1 LNDVFKR
8 SVAYAKENRHEYLT
22 LEHVFWSILQSEEG
36 QEIFQTLGADVSE
49 LTEGIVNHINVTM
62 PVLGEAVEPFETVA
76 LSRAIND
83 MMTHIHS
90 SGRKEATVGD
100 MLAAIFQQKHSY
112 AVYLMK
118 KAGIDRVD
126 VLEVI
131 SHSQPAT
138 PAKEKKEKQETV
150 LEQFTQELVEL
161 SREGK
166 IDPVIGRENEIE
178 RVMQTLCRRKK
189 NNPLLVGEP
198 GVGKT
203 AIAEGLALRI
213 AEKDVPEVLK
223 NSKIF
228 ALDMGALIA
237 GTKYRGDFEK
247 RLKAIIKE
255 LQEIDGAILFIDE
268 IHTMVGAGSTS
279 GGSMDAA
286 NILKPALAR
295 GDIKCIGATTYAE
308 FRNFFDK
315 DKALS
320 RRFAKVDVEEPSTE
334 DTMLI
339 LKGIQHKYE
348 AYHHIRFSE
357 EALQRAV
364 DLSVKYLHDR
374 FLPDKAMD
382 IIDEAGAHFM
392 LRGEEDVTITAKDI
406 DETVSKMLKLPSTV
420 IGSSDTEKLQSLES
434 DLKKKIIGQDHA
446 IKALSRAI
454 KRSYAGLNKPNSPIG
469 SFLFVGP
476 TGVGKTALATELA
489 DTMHVHFERLDMS
502 EYMEKHAVSRL
513 IGSPPGYVGF
523 EQGGLLTEMIKK
535 HPHTVLL
542 LDEIE
547 KAHPDIMNILLQV
560 MDGAKLTDNNG
571 VVSDFKNVIL
581 IMTSNIGT
589 KEANVMGFKKDNS
602 SKTENALKDFFTPE
616 FRNRLTGTI
625 HFNALSKKAL
635 LEIVGREVEKLNEQM
650 ADRNITIKVSK
661 AAKTYLAE
669 EGYDERYGARHIAR
683 VIDEKIKEKL
693 TDEILFG
700 ALKKGDRV
708 ALVGFGSFSVAKRA
722 ARTGRNPKTNA
733 PIQIPAKKVVKFK
746 AGSELADTVK

>member
-1 LNDVFKR
+1 MISIALNDVFKR
-8 SVAYAKENRHEYLT
+8 SVAYAKESRHEYLT
-22 LEHVFWSILQSEEG
+22 LEHIFWSILQSEEG
-36 QEIFQTLGADVSE
+36 RYLFQTLNIDPDK
-49 LTEGIVNHINVTM
+49 LTEGIVRHINATM
-62 PVLGEAVEPFETVA
+62 PALSEAVEPFETVA

-83 MMTHIHS
+83 MMTQIHS
-90 SGRKEATVGD
+90 SGRKEATIGD
-100 MLAAIFQQKHSY
+100 MLAAIFLQKHSY

-118 KAGIDRVD
+118 KEGIDRVD
-126 VLEVI
+126 ILEVI
-131 SHSQPAT
+131 SHQQGGT
-138 PAKEKKEKQETV
+138 QVKEEEKKQETV
-150 LEQFTQELVEL
+150 LDQFTIELVEL
-161 SREGK
+161 SGTGK
-166 IDPVIGRENEIE
+166 IDPVIGRKNEIE

-213 AEKDVPEVLK
+213 SEGDVPEVLK
-223 NSKIF
+223 GSKIF
-228 ALDMGALIA
+228 ALDMGSLIA

-247 RLKAIIKE
+247 RLKAILKE
-255 LQEIDGAILFIDE
+255 LQGIDKAILFIDE

-295 GDIKCIGATTYAE
+295 GDIKCIGATTYGE
-308 FRNFFDK
+308 YRNFFDK

-320 RRFAKVDVEEPSTE
+320 RRFAKIDVEEPSVE

-339 LKGIQHKYE
+339 LQGIKHKYE
-348 AYHHIRFSE
+348 AYHSISFSDA
-357 EALQRAV
+357 ALKSAI

-382 IIDEAGAHFM
+382 IIDEVGAHYM
-392 LRGEEDVTITAKDI
+392 LRGEEGITVQPRDI
-406 DETVSKMLKLPSTV
+406 EETVSKMLKLPSTV
-420 IGSSDTEKLQSLES
+420 IGTDDTRKLKRLKK
-434 DLKKKIIGQDHA
+434 DLQKKIIGQDHA
-446 IKALSRAI
+446 IDALVRAI
-454 KRSYAGLNKPNSPIG
+454 KRSYAGLNKPNTPIG

-476 TGVGKTALATELA
+476 TGVGKTALAMELA
-489 DTMHVHFERLDMS
+489 ETMHVHFERLDMS

-513 IGSPPGYVGF
+513 IGAPPGYVGF

-589 KEANVMGFKKDNS
+589 KEANVMGFNKDNS
-602 SKTENALKDFFTPE
+602 GKTENALRDFFTPE
-616 FRNRLTGTI
+616 FRNRLSATI
-625 HFNALSKKAL
+625 SFNPLSLEALVT
-635 LEIVGREVEKLNEQM
+635 IVDRELDKLNEQM
-650 ADRNITIKVSK
+650 ADKKIRIKASK
-661 AAKTYLAE
+661 EAKRYLAK

-683 VIDEKIKEKL
+683 VIDEQVKEPL

-700 ALKKGDRV
+700 VLRKGGTV
-708 ALVGFGSFSVAKRA
+708 KVGFKRGKLTFDFGA
-722 ARTGRNPKTNA
+722 
-733 PIQIPAKKVVKFK
+733 
-746 AGSELADTVK
+746 

>member
-1 LNDVFKR
+1 MISIALNDVFKGA
-8 SVAYAKENRHEYLT
+8 VGYAKENRHEYLT
-22 LEHVFWSILQSEEG
+22 VEHVFLAIVKSVAG
-36 QEIFQTLGADVSE
+36 QEILSILDAD
-49 LTEGIVNHINVTM
+49 LKRLQEGIVEHITKTI
-62 PVLGEAVEPFETVA
+62 PSLKEAVEPFETVA

-90 SGRKEATVGD
+90 SGRTEASIGD
-100 MLAAIFQQKHSY
+100 MIAAIFMQEHSY

-118 KAGIDRVD
+118 KEGIARVD

-131 SHSQPAT
+131 SHRYDKT
-138 PAKEKKEKQETV
+138 NNVTDEKKEEQT
-150 LEQFTQELVEL
+150 LLDQFTIELVSL
-161 SREGK
+161 AKTGK
-166 IDPVIGRENEIE
+166 IDPVVGRVEEIE

-203 AIAEGLALRI
+203 AIAEGLALKI
-213 AEKDVPEVLK
+213 SEGDVPKILQD
-223 NSKIF
+223 SKVF

-247 RLKAIIKE
+247 RLKGIIKE
-255 LQEIDGAILFIDE
+255 LTVQDDAILFIDE

-279 GGSMDAA
+279 GGSMDAS
-286 NILKPALAR
+286 NLLKPALAR
-295 GDIKCIGATTYAE
+295 GDLKCIGATTYAE

-320 RRFAKVDVEEPSTE
+320 RRFAKVDVEEPSIE
-334 DTMLI
+334 DTMTI
-339 LKGIQHKYE
+339 LQGIKHKYE
-348 AYHHIRFSE
+348 DYHNITFTD
-357 EALQRAV
+357 EALQSAI

-382 IIDEAGAHFM
+382 IIDEVGAHFM
-392 LRGEEDVTITAKDI
+392 LRGEVGVVVKPKDI
-406 DETVSKMLKLPSTV
+406 EESVAKIMKLPSTV
-420 IGSSDTEKLQSLES
+420 IGTDDTRKLKSLEK
-434 DLKKKIIGQDHA
+434 DLASHIIGQNEA
-446 IKALSRAI
+446 ISALVTAI
-454 KRSYAGLNKPNSPIG
+454 KRSYAGLNADNRPIG

-476 TGVGKTALATELA
+476 TGVGKTALATQLA
-489 DTMHVHFERLDMS
+489 KTMHVHFERLDMS
-502 EYMEKHAVSRL
+502 EYMEAHSISRL
-513 IGSPPGYVGF
+513 VGAPPGYVGY
-523 EQGGLLTEMIKK
+523 EQGGLLTEIIKK

-589 KEANVMGFKKDNS
+589 KEANVMGFQKDNS
-602 SKTENALKDFFTPE
+602 MKTDKALASFFAPE
-616 FRNRLTGTI
+616 FRNRLSATI
-625 HFNALSKKAL
+625 EFNPLGLDVLVTIVDTELDKLNLLLKPKNVKVTLSK
-635 LEIVGREVEKLNEQM
+635 
-650 ADRNITIKVSK
+650 T
-661 AAKTYLAE
+661 AKEYLAK

-683 VIDEKIKEKL
+683 VIDAKVKEAL

-700 ALKKGDRV
+700 KLKKG
-708 ALVGFGSFSVAKRA
+708 GSV
-722 ARTGRNPKTNA
+722 
-733 PIQIPAKKVVKFK
+733 KVSYKNEKLDFAFEGK
-746 AGSELADTVK
+746 

>member
-1 LNDVFKR
+1 MISIALNDVFKEA
-8 SVAYAKENRHEYLT
+8 VNYAKENRHEYLT
-22 LEHVFWSILQSEEG
+22 VEHLFLAIVRSVAGKEILSLLDADLSVLEAGIQKHIT
-36 QEIFQTLGADVSE
+36 QTIPSLK
-49 LTEGIVNHINVTM
+49 
-62 PVLGEAVEPFETVA
+62 EAVEPFETVA

-90 SGRKEATVGD
+90 SGRTEATIGD
-100 MLAAIFQQKHSY
+100 MIAAIFMQEHSY

-118 KAGIDRVD
+118 KEGIARVD

-131 SHSQPAT
+131 SHRYDKPQVDSDE
-138 PAKEKKEKQETV
+138 AKAEET
-150 LEQFTQELVEL
+150 LLDQFTMELVAL
-161 SREGK
+161 AKTGK
-166 IDPVIGRENEIE
+166 IDPVVGRVDEIE

-213 AEKDVPEVLK
+213 CEDDVPDVLK
-223 NSKIF
+223 GSRVY
-228 ALDMGALIA
+228 ALDMGALVA

-247 RLKAIIKE
+247 RLKGIIKE
-255 LQEIDGAILFIDE
+255 LSEQEEAILFIDE
-268 IHTMVGAGSTS
+268 IHTMVGAGATS
-279 GGSMDAA
+279 GGSMDAS
-286 NILKPALAR
+286 NLLKPALAR
-295 GDIKCIGATTYAE
+295 GDLKCIGATTYQE
-308 FRNFFDK
+308 YRNFFDK

-320 RRFAKVDVEEPSTE
+320 RRFAKIDVEEPSKE
-334 DTMLI
+334 DTFTI

-348 AYHHIRFSE
+348 DYHHIKFTDA
-357 EALQRAV
+357 ALESAI

-382 IIDEAGAHFM
+382 IIDEVGAHFM
-392 LRGEEDVTITAKDI
+392 LRGQSDVTVKPKDI
-406 DETVSKMLKLPSTV
+406 EMSVAKMMKLPSTV
-420 IGSSDTEKLQSLES
+420 IGTDDTKKLKNLEKDLSSH
-434 DLKKKIIGQDHA
+434 IIGQDEA
-446 IKALSRAI
+446 IKALSTAI
-454 KRSYAGLNKPNSPIG
+454 KRSYAGLNGEDRPIG

-476 TGVGKTALATELA
+476 TGVGKTALATQLA
-489 DTMHVHFERLDMS
+489 KTMHVHFERLDMS
-502 EYMEKHAVSRL
+502 EYMEPHTISRL
-513 IGSPPGYVGF
+513 VGAPPGYVGY

-589 KEANVMGFKKDNS
+589 KEANVMGFEKDTS
-602 SKTENALKDFFTPE
+602 SKTDKALAAFFSPE
-616 FRNRLTGTI
+616 FRNRLSGTI
-625 HFNALSKKAL
+625 AFNALSLDVLMTIVDREMDKVNALLVPKKVKVKLNKKAK
-635 LEIVGREVEKLNEQM
+635 E
-650 ADRNITIKVSK
+650 
-661 AAKTYLAE
+661 YLAK

-683 VIDEKIKEKL
+683 VIDEKVKEAL

-700 ALKKGDRV
+700 KLKKGGSV
-708 ALVGFGSFSVAKRA
+708 KVGLK
-722 ARTGRNPKTNA
+722 N
-733 PIQIPAKKVVKFK
+733 
-746 AGSELADTVK
+746 DTLNFEFTKI